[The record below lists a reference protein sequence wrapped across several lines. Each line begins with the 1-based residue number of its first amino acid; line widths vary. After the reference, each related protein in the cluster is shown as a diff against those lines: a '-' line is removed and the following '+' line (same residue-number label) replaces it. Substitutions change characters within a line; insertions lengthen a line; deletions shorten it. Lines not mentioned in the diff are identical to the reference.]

1 MPQIEVLDEQ
11 TIDKIA
17 AGEVVER
24 PSSVVKELVE
34 NAIDAKASAVTVE
47 IKDGGTSLIRI
58 TDNGCGID
66 AAQIPIAFYRH
77 STSKI
82 RKVEDLVTISLGFRG
97 EALSSIAAVAQVE
110 LITKTPEQFT
120 GSRYLIEGGKEISL
134 EEIGAPNGT
143 TFLVKNLF
151 YNTPV
156 RRKFLKSN
164 QTEAGYVNDLMER
177 IALSHPDVS
186 FKFINNGQI
195 RLHTSGNGQ
204 LKDIIYHI
212 YGRDIAANLL
222 EVQADYPGF
231 SVEGYIGK
239 PIIARGN
246 RNFESY
252 FINGRYIKSSLI
264 AKSLEDGYR
273 GFMMQHKYPF
283 TVLTISLDG
292 TLVDV
297 NVHPNKM
304 EMRFSNG
311 EEMYHQLV
319 ALISERLR
327 ESELIPKVAV
337 KEERK
342 EEKRPVQAAGA
353 VPEPFE
359 TKRLEKL
366 RATIAKDSPYERKY
380 PERERKI
387 PVSVNTQNTQ
397 NQAEGLKEEPGVKT
411 GESVGAEKNAN
422 VNLPENEKNIAAN
435 IAGKDDTVT
444 IEQKV
449 PVIGMGEMQQVA
461 VATENLQQ
469 KDTLIAETGT
479 VEVGNGSVYT
489 EKTDSV
495 VYETK
500 TQEPVMEQA
509 VQQTLYD
516 LAEQREHS
524 DAVREDSVREELKLL
539 SKEARPQH
547 RIIGQLFDT
556 YWLVEFQDQFYMID
570 QHAAHEKVLFEQ
582 TMKAYHSKEFT
593 SQMVSPP
600 IILSLTMQEEI
611 LLKKFL
617 PEFTKL
623 GYEISSFGGK
633 EYAVTAVPGNLY
645 GLNGQSLLLELM
657 DSLSSMSVKD
667 TPELVVE
674 KIASMSCKAAVKGNQ
689 KLSRP
694 EIEHLIDELLTL
706 DNPYFCPHG
715 RPVIVVMS
723 KYEIEK
729 KFKRIV

>member
-34 NAIDAKASAVTVE
+34 NAIDAKATAITVE
-47 IKDGGTSLIRI
+47 IKEGGTSLIRI
-58 TDNGCGID
+58 TDNGCGIE

-82 RKVEDLVTISLGFRG
+82 RKVEDLVRISSLGFRG

-120 GSRYLIEGGKEISL
+120 GSRYLIEGGKEVSL

-156 RRKFLKSN
+156 RRKFLKSA

-177 IALSHPDVS
+177 IALSHPKIS

-195 RLHTSGNGQ
+195 RLHTSGNGK

-222 EVQADYPGF
+222 EIHAEYEGF
-231 SVEGYIGK
+231 SVDGFIGK

-252 FINGRYIKSSLI
+252 FINGRYIKSTLI
-264 AKSLEDGYR
+264 AKALEDGYR

-304 EMRFSNG
+304 ELRFSNG
-311 EEMYHQLV
+311 EILYQQLA
-319 ALISERLR
+319 ALLSTRLR
-327 ESELIPKVAV
+327 ESELIPKVTV
-337 KEERK
+337 HEEK
-342 EEKRPVQAAGA
+342 KQEKRPQIQPQEA
-353 VPEPFE
+353 PEPFE
-359 TKRLEKL
+359 QKRLERL
-366 RATIAKDSPYERKY
+366 RAAVAKDSPYERKY
-380 PERERKI
+380 PERNRPETGTSGQETAGQASVLREQI
-387 PVSVNTQNTQ
+387 TYGTEYPGSFPV
-397 NQAEGLKEEPGVKT
+397 
-411 GESVGAEKNAN
+411 
-422 VNLPENEKNIAAN
+422 
-435 IAGKDDTVT
+435 
-444 IEQKV
+444 EQKV
-449 PVIGMGEMQQVA
+449 LCE
-461 VATENLQQ
+461 
-469 KDTLIAETGT
+469 
-479 VEVGNGSVYT
+479 
-489 EKTDSV
+489 EKTDSS
-495 VYETK
+495 ETQK
-500 TQEPVMEQA
+500 QEKNGEVFFSESVNKDSQEVLA
-509 VQQTLYD
+509 EHVLQQTLFD
-516 LAEQREHS
+516 AAEQKAEEQEDTGGSDFS
-524 DAVREDSVREELKLL
+524 DADLKSKQEWKLL
-539 SKEARPQH
+539 SKQARPHH
-547 RIIGQLFDT
+547 RIIGQLFET
-556 YWLVEFQDQFYMID
+556 YWLVEYQEQFYMID
-570 QHAAHEKVLFEQ
+570 QHAAHEKVLFER
-582 TMKAYHSKEFT
+582 TMKAYREKEFT
-593 SQMVSPP
+593 SQMISPP
-600 IILSLTMQEEI
+600 IILSLTMQEEV

-617 PEFTKL
+617 PEFEKL
-623 GYEISSFGGK
+623 GYEIEHFGGK
-633 EYAVTAVPGNLY
+633 EYAVNAVPGNLY

-657 DSLSSMSVKD
+657 DGLGNMSEKD
-667 TPELVVE
+667 TPDLVVE

-706 DNPYFCPHG
+706 ENPYFCPHG
-715 RPVIVVMS
+715 RPVIVSMT

>member
-82 RKVEDLVTISLGFRG
+82 RKVEDLVTISSLGFRG

-397 NQAEGLKEEPGVKT
+397 NQAEGLKEEPGEKT

-469 KDTLIAETGT
+469 KDTLTAETGT

-489 EKTDSV
+489 E
-495 VYETK
+495 

-623 GYEISSFGGK
+623 GYEISPFGGK

-715 RPVIVVMS
+715 RPVIVAMS

>member
-82 RKVEDLVTISLGFRG
+82 RKVEDLVTISSLGFRG

-177 IALSHPDVS
+177 MALSHPDVS

-222 EVQADYPGF
+222 EVRADYPGF

-264 AKSLEDGYR
+264 AKSLENGYR

-342 EEKRPVQAAGA
+342 EEKRPVPSAGA

-366 RATIAKDSPYERKY
+366 QAAIAKDSPYERKY

-387 PVSVNTQNTQ
+387 PVSANTQNNQ
-397 NQAEGLKEEPGVKT
+397 NPAEGLKETDTTKT
-411 GESVGAEKNAN
+411 A
-422 VNLPENEKNIAAN
+422 
-435 IAGKDDTVT
+435 
-444 IEQKV
+444 
-449 PVIGMGEMQQVA
+449 
-461 VATENLQQ
+461 ENLQQ
-469 KDTLIAETGT
+469 KDTLTAETGT
-479 VEVGNGSVYT
+479 LESGNGSADA
-489 EKTDSV
+489 EKS
-495 VYETK
+495 
-500 TQEPVMEQA
+500 EPVISQSGVQNPVIEQA

-516 LAEQREHS
+516 LAEQSEYS
-524 DAVREDSVREELKLL
+524 DAVHEDAVREELKLL

-623 GYEISSFGGK
+623 GYEISPFGGK

-715 RPVIVVMS
+715 RPVIVAMS

>member
-34 NAIDAKASAVTVE
+34 NAIDAKASAITVE
-47 IKDGGTSLIRI
+47 IKEGGTSLIRI
-58 TDNGCGID
+58 TDNGCGIE
-66 AAQIPIAFYRH
+66 AEQIPIAFYRH

-82 RKVEDLVTISLGFRG
+82 RKVEDLVCISSLGFRG

-110 LITKTPEQFT
+110 LITKTQEQFT

-156 RRKFLKSN
+156 RRKFLKSA

-177 IALSHPDVS
+177 MALSHPDVS

-222 EVQADYPGF
+222 EVHGEYEGF
-231 SVEGYIGK
+231 CVDGYIGK

-311 EEMYHQLV
+311 ETLYQQLV
-319 ALISERLR
+319 ALISGRLR

-337 KEERK
+337 H
-342 EEKRPVQAAGA
+342 EEKAAA
-353 VPEPFE
+353 KRVEVPREAAPEPFE
-359 TKRLEKL
+359 TKRLERL
-366 RATIAKDSPYERKY
+366 RAAVAKDSPYERKY
-380 PERERKI
+380 LGRDPLAGRTMQPTTEAEGSNPAMVRENVAFGVKPERKADAGAQIQEEYKAYEAENVNSG
-387 PVSVNTQNTQ
+387 VSQEHGVAEIQSSISNENQTQPADDFAKNQVTQ
-397 NQAEGLKEEPGVKT
+397 DETVPQGEK
-411 GESVGAEKNAN
+411 ESVSAKAEQIISN
-422 VNLPENEKNIAAN
+422 P
-435 IAGKDDTVT
+435 
-444 IEQKV
+444 
-449 PVIGMGEMQQVA
+449 
-461 VATENLQQ
+461 
-469 KDTLIAETGT
+469 
-479 VEVGNGSVYT
+479 
-489 EKTDSV
+489 
-495 VYETK
+495 
-500 TQEPVMEQA
+500 
-509 VQQTLYD
+509 VQQNLFEV
-516 LAEQREHS
+516 AEQEAKEYLDS
-524 DAVREDSVREELKLL
+524 DAQLNGTTILETNSDRQEELKLL
-539 SKEARPQH
+539 SKQARPQH

-570 QHAAHEKVLFEQ
+570 QHAAHEKVLFER
-582 TMKAYHSKEFT
+582 TMKAYREKEFT
-593 SQMVSPP
+593 SQMISPP
-600 IILSLTMQEEI
+600 IILSLTMQEEN

-617 PEFTKL
+617 PEFEKL
-623 GYEISSFGGK
+623 GYEIEHFGGK
-633 EYAVTAVPGNLY
+633 EYTVNAVPGNLY

-657 DSLSSMSVKD
+657 DGLGGMSEKD
-667 TPELVVE
+667 TPDLVVE

-689 KLSRP
+689 KLSRA

-706 DNPYFCPHG
+706 ENPYFCPHG
-715 RPVIVVMS
+715 RPVIVAMT